1 MTADVIAALA
11 DAVGTEN
18 VITDPDVMA
27 AFCTDWTRRFGG
39 PALCV
44 VRPGSTGEVAAV
56 LRECFRAGVPVI
68 PQGGNTG
75 LVGGGVPAPSMPA
88 LPVILSMRRINW
100 IGDVDQA
107 SGQVSCGA
115 GATLGEVQRAAS
127 AAGWNYGV
135 DLAARDTATI
145 GGTVATNAGGIHVVA
160 HGMTRK
166 HLVGIEAVLADG
178 TVVSHMAGLVKDNT
192 GFDFVSLLCG
202 SEGTLAVITAVRLG
216 LIRPTLSPTVA
227 LVAVTDPSQA
237 LALIRS
243 AIRSGYQLFAAEMMD
258 ATGMELACAVTGLP
272 YPFTLPSPFVL
283 LLEVADGGQADGFDF
298 EDDLDVVVGA
308 DAAERERLWRYREAQ
323 ADGFATLG
331 VIHKLDVSVPLAVL
345 PQFAD
350 AVTKLL
356 ESQFT
361 VTNFGVFGH
370 LGDGNLHVEFA
381 GPEAEDEAVDALILQ
396 IVHEFGGSI
405 SAEHGVGRHKA
416 EHLELS
422 RSPQEIAA
430 MRAIKRALDSENIL
444 NPGVIFGESTNAR

>member
-1 MTADVIAALA
+1 MADDVIAALA
-11 DAVGTEN
+11 DSVGTEN

-44 VRPGSTGEVAAV
+44 VRPGSTGEAAAV
-56 LRECFRAGVPVI
+56 LRACFRAGVPVI

-75 LVGGGVPAPSMPA
+75 LVGGGVPASSMPA
-88 LPVILSMRRINW
+88 LPAILSMRRINW

-127 AAGWNYGV
+127 AAGWMYGV

-166 HLVGIEAVLADG
+166 HVVGVEAVLADG

-192 GFDFVSLLCG
+192 GFDFASLLCG

-216 LIRPTLSPTVA
+216 LVRPTLSPTVA
-227 LVAVTDPSQA
+227 LVAVTDYSQA

-243 AIRSGYQLFAAEMMD
+243 AIRSDYQLLAAEMMD
-258 ATGMELACAVTGLP
+258 ATGMELACAVTGLS
-272 YPFTLPSPFVL
+272 YPFAHPSPFVL

-356 ESQFT
+356 QSQST

-381 GPEAEDEAVDALILQ
+381 GPEAEDEAVDALVLKV
-396 IVHEFGGSI
+396 VHEFGGSI

-416 EHLELS
+416 EHLGLS

-430 MRAIKRALDSENIL
+430 MRAIKDALDSTSIL
-444 NPGVIFGESTNAR
+444 NPGVIFGESTTAR